1 MRYCITLEEVRRIA
15 VYFDADNDED
25 AEEKAAQI
33 NQKTES
39 TDFDDGTSERDYA
52 LCNTES
58 GRTIIDWD

>member
-25 AEEKAAQI
+25 AEEKADQI

-39 TDFDDGTSERDYA
+39 TDFADGTSERDYA

>member
-39 TDFDDGTSERDYA
+39 TDFVDGTSERDYA